1 MATATKRAV
10 AAGRAHGIIRGRGVR
25 IVRMPSGPGIL
36 ATTRGSAITITFVG
50 DGIELHFRSDGLG
63 GRVRITVDGRSRT
76 FDLYASQ
83 ATDRLFGWA
92 ALGSGTHTVRITA
105 LGTHRTGSRGTR
117 VLLAAL
123 RVLAT

>member
-1 MATATKRAV
+1 
-10 AAGRAHGIIRGRGVR
+10 
-25 IVRMPSGPGIL
+25 MPRGPGIL
-36 ATTRGSAITITFVG
+36 ATTRGSTITITFEG
-50 DGIELHFRSDGLG
+50 DGIELHFLTDQLG

-76 FDLYASQ
+76 FDLYASH
-83 ATDRLFGWA
+83 ATDRLLGWVD
-92 ALGSGTHTVRITA
+92 LGSGTHVVRITA